1 MPRAG
6 TRRNKIYIR
15 DPTIRVLKYLKGVR
29 DNRDWWYTATL
40 VNSPKFAAYQD
51 ILMEKLNSPDV
62 ISRLEAVEGY
72 DRVKVVGE
80 AVKDAVKKYRE
91 VEDPI
96 AVGESVLKA
105 IESLSKE
112 IEERKKAIEALVS
125 LIPT

>member
-15 DPTIRVLKYLKGVR
+15 DPTVRVLRYLKGVR
-29 DNRDWWYTATL
+29 DNRDWWYTSTL
-40 VNSPKFAAYQD
+40 VNSPKYAAYQD
-51 ILMEKLNSPDV
+51 ILMDILSSPEV
-62 ISRLEAVEGY
+62 ISRLEAVESY

-80 AVKDAVKKYRE
+80 AVKEAVKKYRE
-91 VEDPI
+91 LEDPI
-96 AVGESVLKA
+96 AAGETVIKA
-105 IESLSKE
+105 IESLSKQ